1 MRKLMAVA
9 VLCGLVG
16 LMVGCYRAPVMPPI
30 GAIYS
35 GIEAP
40 LSTEF
45 SGQSTGLKSG
55 EASSS
60 SILGLIAT
68 GDCSIEAAAEDG
80 GLSTVEYCD
89 YKYTNVFGIY
99 QSFTVVAYGR

>member
-16 LMVGCYRAPVMPPI
+16 MMVGCYSAPVMPPI

-45 SGQSTGLKSG
+45 SGQSANLRSG

-68 GDCSIEAAAEDG
+68 GDCSIEAAAAEG

-89 YKYTNVFGIY
+89 YKYTNVFGVY
-99 QSFTVVAYGR
+99 QKFTVVAYGK